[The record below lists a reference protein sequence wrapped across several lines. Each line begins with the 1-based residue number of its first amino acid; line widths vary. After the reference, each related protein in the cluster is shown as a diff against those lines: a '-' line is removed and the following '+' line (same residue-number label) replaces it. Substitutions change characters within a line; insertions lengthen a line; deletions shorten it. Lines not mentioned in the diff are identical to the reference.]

1 MDGDDRSA
9 AVRRHKERIF
19 AVSRRKMWFAM
30 VGLCSHTS
38 ALLAGSAGP
47 MVQRS
52 LGWVA
57 GTLLLLS
64 HGIARGCIEP
74 VRLIDRWGS

>member
-38 ALLAGSAGP
+38 ALSAGSVVP
-47 MVQRS
+47 WSRDHWD
-52 LGWVA
+52 GWRERHSCFLMALREGV
-57 GTLLLLS
+57 S
-64 HGIARGCIEP
+64 NQ
-74 VRLIDRWGS
+74 